1 MLFLLHCTGYI
12 YRTDATGSWIRSS
25 GDPRRQCCA
34 AAPPSP
40 ASRVGLVGG
49 AAAGRCKS
57 PGRRSMSEL
66 KAERSLRPVR
76 ALIPVDAGTHAA
88 HRALFLDLG

>member
-1 MLFLLHCTGYI
+1 MAAVHKDAFFVHCTGYI

-25 GDPRRQCCA
+25 GGDPRRQCCA

-49 AAAGRCKS
+49 GGGGAVQIARGAQHDQSQGAS
-57 PGRRSMSEL
+57 SE
-66 KAERSLRPVR
+66 
-76 ALIPVDAGTHAA
+76 GH
-88 HRALFLDLG
+88 